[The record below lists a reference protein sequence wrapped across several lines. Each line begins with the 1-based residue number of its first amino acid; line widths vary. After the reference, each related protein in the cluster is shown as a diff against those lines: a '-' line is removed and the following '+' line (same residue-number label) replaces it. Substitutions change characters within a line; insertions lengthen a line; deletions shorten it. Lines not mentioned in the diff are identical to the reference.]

1 MCTCV
6 CVRVCVFVFGSCFC
20 THIGECTFTF
30 MRTHVG
36 KGKYTDIDG
45 EVYEGEWAYGE
56 AVVDDDLDSAQQV
69 YNDCIYM
76 YISVHSYNYVYMYV
90 LQIDLR

>member
-1 MCTCV
+1 
-6 CVRVCVFVFGSCFC
+6 
-20 THIGECTFTF
+20 

-69 YNDCIYM
+69 YARTR
-76 YISVHSYNYVYMYV
+76 
-90 LQIDLR
+90 LDLYRSNPRCAHTHMHANADGCRRGGHRHTPPPPDRERCAVAG